1 LTPSNVGH
9 IVTTVV
15 VTSEE
20 AAVAVD
26 LLQRIGLSKY
36 EAEAYLALLVDGPF
50 TGYELGKRSAVPLS
64 KSYETL
70 ERLARRGLAVVQP
83 GDPPK
88 YAAERADRLVARTR
102 AEQSALMAALDTA
115 LADLQRADPA
125 AEFWVV
131 RGRAQVLAR
140 AEALLDEARS
150 QVVLGQSGPDGVLG
164 AALDRASGRGCQI
177 TTRSLDGAD
186 RRAVSTE
193 MLALL
198 VDDREA
204 LVGTLTPADHAQA
217 VTSANPALLAALRG
231 LAALVQAHQPRE
243 AAPLPADSPRQLDW
257 LAWEDRKQRRLW
269 PAASGGGRVA

>member
-1 LTPSNVGH
+1 LTASHVDY
-9 IVTTVV
+9 ILTTTVV
-15 VTSEE
+15 TNEE
-20 AAVAVD
+20 AIVAVD

-36 EAEAYLALLVDGPF
+36 EAEAYLALLVDGPL

-88 YAAERADRLVARTR
+88 YAAERADRLVSRTR
-102 AEQSALMAALDTA
+102 AEQSALMNALDEA
-115 LADLQRADPA
+115 LSDLQRADPA

-150 QVVLGQSGPDGVLG
+150 QVVVGRSGTDGLLG
-164 AALDRASGRGCQI
+164 AALDRARTRGCRI

-186 RRAVSTE
+186 QRAASPE
-193 MLALL
+193 LLALL

-204 LVGTLTPADHAQA
+204 LVGTLTPSDHAQA

-231 LAALVQAHQPRE
+231 LAALAQANQPRE
-243 AAPLPADSPRQLDW
+243 AVPLPADGPRQLDW
-257 LAWEDRKQRRLW
+257 LAWEDRKHRRLW